1 MQREPEVLLVMPDNY
16 AKTKEPGEEV
26 RRLSSDQNKAA
37 IRAQIGPDSL
47 SLLIFSSFS
56 AD

>member
-26 RRLSSDQNKAA
+26 HWQSSDQNKAA
-37 IRAQIGPDSL
+37 IRAQRGADTMRL
-47 SLLIFSSFS
+47 FFFSGFS

>member
-16 AKTKEPGEEV
+16 AKTKEPGKEV
-26 RRLSSDQNKAA
+26 RGQSLDQNKAA

-47 SLLIFSSFS
+47 RLLISSGFS
-56 AD
+56 D